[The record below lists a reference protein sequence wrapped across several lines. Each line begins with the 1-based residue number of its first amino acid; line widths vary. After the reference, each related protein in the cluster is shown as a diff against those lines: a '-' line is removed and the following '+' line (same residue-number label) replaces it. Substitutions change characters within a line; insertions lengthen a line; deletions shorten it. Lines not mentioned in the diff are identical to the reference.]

1 MTRGLLAKSFTGV
14 AVKRLS
20 AVEADIN
27 RSNQHEFNG
36 VVDLKRIFGEADH
49 KDISTRFIWL
59 SGEQEAISEEGF
71 LSWYDSR
78 RAHPIRSEY
87 RLYFPTTTIS
97 ELASEGDSVFIAK
110 CPDASMMVI
119 VTPAH
124 STMENQIA
132 WLFGVQD
139 QLEMKFEVREISPDT
154 RGESDFAVRYI
165 LEELGLE
172 PEEPETGHLD
182 VMLNRFGENLPST
195 RIFSAFA
202 RSTLDGISARDDP
215 DAALMVWMEKEEALF
230 RQFERHIVEDR
241 LKAGFVNSAGADV
254 DGFLKFSLSVQNRRK
269 SRVGLALENHLEEVF
284 CEQGTRF
291 VRGAKTENR
300 AKPDFLFPGIEEY
313 HDETFPDAHLA
324 MLGVKSTCKD
334 RWRQILPEA
343 DRIRE
348 KHLLTLEP
356 GISENQTA
364 EMQALDVQLVLPRS
378 LHETYRPAQQSW
390 LMNLEEFLRLI
401 NERDENPDPVHS
413 C

>member
-1 MTRGLLAKSFTGV
+1 M
-14 AVKRLS
+14 
-20 AVEADIN
+20 
-27 RSNQHEFNG
+27 
-36 VVDLKRIFGEADH
+36 
-49 KDISTRFIWL
+49 
-59 SGEQEAISEEGF
+59 
-71 LSWYDSR
+71 
-78 RAHPIRSEY
+78 
-87 RLYFPTTTIS
+87 
-97 ELASEGDSVFIAK
+97 
-110 CPDASMMVI
+110 
-119 VTPAH
+119 
-124 STMENQIA
+124 
-132 WLFGVQD
+132 
-139 QLEMKFEVREISPDT
+139 
-154 RGESDFAVRYI
+154 
-165 LEELGLE
+165 
-172 PEEPETGHLD
+172 
-182 VMLNRFGENLPST
+182 
-195 RIFSAFA
+195 
-202 RSTLDGISARDDP
+202 ARDDP

-241 LKAGFVNSAGADV
+241 LKEGFVNSAGADV

-343 DRIRE
+343 DRIRD

-390 LMNLEEFLRLI
+390 LMNLEEFLKLV
-401 NERDENPDPVHS
+401 NERGENPNPVHS

>member
-27 RSNQHEFNG
+27 RSHQHEFNG

-139 QLEMKFEVREISPDT
+139 QLEMKYEVREISPDT

-172 PEEPETGHLD
+172 PDEPETGHLD
-182 VMLNRFGENLPST
+182 VMLDRFGEKLPST

-215 DAALMVWMEKEEALF
+215 DAALMAWIEKEEALF

-241 LKAGFVNSAGADV
+241 LKAGFVNSAGADI

-269 SRVGLALENHLEEVF
+269 SRMGLALENHLEEVF

-291 VRGAKTENR
+291 VRGAKTEG

-334 RWRQILPEA
+334 RWRQILTEA

-378 LHETYRPAQQSW
+378 LHETYRPAQQGW
-390 LMNLEEFLRLI
+390 LMNLEEFLKLV

>member
-36 VVDLKRIFGEADH
+36 VVDLKRIFGEADQRN
-49 KDISTRFIWL
+49 ISTRFIWL
-59 SGEQEAISEEGF
+59 SDEQEAIFEEGF

-87 RLYFPTTTIS
+87 RLYFPTTAIS
-97 ELASEGDSVFIAK
+97 ELASEGDTVFIAK
-110 CPDASMMVI
+110 CPDASVVVI

-124 STMENQIA
+124 STVENQIA

-139 QLEMKFEVREISPDT
+139 QFEMEFEVREISPDT
-154 RGESDFAVRYI
+154 QGKSDFVVRYI

-172 PEEPETGHLD
+172 PEEPETSDLD
-182 VMLNRFGENLPST
+182 VMLHRFGRTLPPT
-195 RIFSAFA
+195 RVFSAFA
-202 RSTLDGISARDDP
+202 RSTLDDISVRDDP
-215 DAALMVWMEKEEALF
+215 DAALMLWMEKEEALF
-230 RQFERHIVEDR
+230 RRFERHIVEDR
-241 LKAGFVNSAGADV
+241 LKAGFVNSAGVDV
-254 DGFLKFSLSVQNRRK
+254 DGFCKFSLSVQNRRK
-269 SRVGLALENHLEEVF
+269 ARVGLALENHLEEVF
-284 CEQGTRF
+284 NAQGVRF
-291 VRGAKTENR
+291 VRGAKTENKS
-300 AKPDFLFPGIEEY
+300 KPDFLFPGIDEY
-313 HDETFPDAHLA
+313 HDETFLDAHLT

-343 DRIRE
+343 DRIRN

-401 NERDENPDPVHS
+401 NERAANPDAVIY